1 MTEVTL
7 PGSLEELW
15 TLLDKEPD
23 TGIYAGGTD
32 LLVRRR
38 KGLCRH
44 NSLTCLERID
54 DLKEIREENES
65 IFIGAC
71 ATFSQIISSGL
82 IRANFPLLIKAV
94 SVLGSPHIRNTGTIG
109 GNIATAS
116 PAGDTLPPLYAL
128 DGEVILITRE
138 SSRSLPVREF
148 IKGPGS
154 IGIKPG
160 EIISGLRIRKACGFN
175 IYHYE
180 KVGQRQALSIAIV
193 SLASMVRVDEKG
205 IIKEARLAW
214 GSVAPTI
221 VRSVEAEKI
230 LIGMPLDI
238 KSLSEAAHI
247 ICKAVRPIDDV
258 RATAEYRRIAAGN
271 ILLRLVKVFH
281 CS

>member
-1 MTEVTL
+1 MIKVTL

-15 TLLDKEPD
+15 MILEKEPE

-44 NSLTCLERID
+44 NSLTCLERIEE
-54 DLKEIREENES
+54 LKGIREEGER

-71 ATFSQIISSGL
+71 TPFSQIISSRL
-82 IRANFPLLIKAV
+82 IQGNFPLLIKAI

-138 SSRSLPVREF
+138 SSRCLPVREF

-154 IGIKPG
+154 TGIKSG
-160 EIISGLRIRKACGFN
+160 EIISGLRLKKVCGFD

-193 SLASMVRVDEKG
+193 SLASMIEVDEKG

-221 VRSVEAEKI
+221 VRSAEAEEA
-230 LIGMPLDI
+230 LIDKPLDI
-238 KSLSEAAHI
+238 KSLSEAARI
-247 ICKAVRPIDDV
+247 ISKAVHPIDDV

-271 ILLRLVKVFH
+271 ILLRLLKI
-281 CS
+281 SPGS